1 MRKAWV
7 GISLIFVAFPALAA
21 VQYDFIQH
29 TQSDIAQLPPTN
41 LSGRA
46 TVDRAHA
53 RASISSAAISIRRE
67 HIAFRRTARE
77 RSHSSIR

>member
-46 TVDRAHA
+46 TVDGA
-53 RASISSAAISIRRE
+53 RSRVDFISGDLYPPLYAVS
-67 HIAFRRTARE
+67 
-77 RSHSSIR
+77 RSL